1 MDKDSQ
7 LNFGR
12 LFQLIRMTQH
22 PGNPLLLQKTRN
34 VRKGFKIHDFRQT
47 IFYEN
52 QAQNYK
58 LDKLMTFL
66 CMLVNEPKLEND
78 SISTSN
84 IRILMRLGYSED
96 QIIQLTGIYF

>member
-12 LFQLIRMTQH
+12 LFQLIRMAQH

-52 QAQNYK
+52 QGQNYK

-66 CMLVNEPKLEND
+66 WEKSFCTRNDAISNRVITCMNHFIHVLVRFEN
-78 SISTSN
+78 
-84 IRILMRLGYSED
+84 
-96 QIIQLTGIYF
+96 